1 MKSKINK
8 KISLDEIKAVI
19 FDMDGT
25 LLTSQKMISPASQAT
40 IKKLMD
46 KQKKVVL
53 ASGRPYYMIL
63 KEISQLDIQV
73 PVISC
78 NGALI
83 YCPVQKTII
92 GSHLMAMQTSQY
104 IYDTLVQHQATFVV
118 YTTKAIYRYQFNN
131 QSKWFDWLDQLR
143 ASLAAEFQ
151 FAVYDIADPADFDLK
166 KHDIVK
172 FLIISSEISQEQLS
186 AIKTALAYLKTIY
199 TVTSQVDVLDVMR
212 IGSTK
217 GEALKSFAEHGL
229 IELNQTI
236 VFGDADNDL
245 SMFEVAQ
252 YAVAMGQAHQE
263 VQDAASFVTTSND
276 EDGIS
281 HFFAT
286 MTDLD

>member
-1 MKSKINK
+1 
-8 KISLDEIKAVI
+8 
-19 FDMDGT
+19 
-25 LLTSQKMISPASQAT
+25 
-40 IKKLMD
+40 MD

-143 ASLAAEFQ
+143 ANLAAEFQ
-151 FAVYDIADPADFDLK
+151 FAVYDIVDPADFDLK

-172 FLIISSEISQEQLS
+172 FLIISSEISQEQLG

-276 EDGIS
+276 QDGIS